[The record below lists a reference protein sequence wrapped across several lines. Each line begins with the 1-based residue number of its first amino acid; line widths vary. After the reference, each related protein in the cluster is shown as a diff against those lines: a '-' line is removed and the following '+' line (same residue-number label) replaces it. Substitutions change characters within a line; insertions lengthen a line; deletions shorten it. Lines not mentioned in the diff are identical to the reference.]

1 MNCEEIV
8 EIIEVF
14 FFKKTK
20 QYLKRSK
27 AAVDFSSDVDR
38 KIRRIYIYIS
48 IYLYIYIYIFINN
61 IYYIL

>member
-48 IYLYIYIYIFINN
+48 IYLYIYIYK
-61 IYYIL
+61 